1 MISALTTF
9 TRIVFFFK
17 LLLLFCY
24 HRAPVSFPFLL
35 LTSYFL
41 LLTSYFLLLTSYC
54 LYGVFLF
61 KPMMRVQ

>member
-1 MISALTTF
+1 MSFSSNSFYFSVITAL
-9 TRIVFFFK
+9 RLVFLSYF
-17 LLLLFCY
+17 LLLTSY
-24 HRAPVSFPFLL
+24 FLL